1 MITFGSA
8 RIDERGKISG
18 GKAGDQTGKE
28 LSTQEA
34 YIYKGG
40 WDVCIRIKD
49 KKKKQK
55 YIDFIKW
62 ACGSKHIGY
71 NQSKR
76 TTLYNELKKL
86 NFEYKKLSKDVE
98 CDCSSLV
105 SCGLIVAGFD
115 KINPSNTTST
125 LESDIVKKY
134 PNDFSVFDKKYKN
147 GDHTKISKWWR
158 DGDILNKSGHHV
170 VTVVGGGRKNTV
182 VKATKKGYTGQFPK
196 LPSRGYFVMGDKG
209 EEVGKLQKFLVW
221 AGYDI
226 GKCGVDKNYGK
237 DTKRAVSNFMIDCGF
252 KKITGN
258 FGKKSLAKA
267 KKLKK

>member
-40 WDVCIRIKD
+40 WDVDIRIKD

-62 ACGSKHIGY
+62 ACDSKHIGY

-86 NFEYKKLSKDVE
+86 KFEYKKLSKDVE

-115 KINPSNTTST
+115 KISPSNTTST
-125 LESDIVKKY
+125 LADDIVKKY
-134 PNDFSVFDKKYKN
+134 PNDFSVFGKNYKD

-158 DGDILNKSGHHV
+158 DGDILNKAGHHV

-196 LPSRGYFVMGDKG
+196 LPSRGYFVVGDKG

-226 GKCGVDKNYGK
+226 GKHGVDKDYGK
-237 DTKRAVSNFMIDCGF
+237 DTKKAVCDFMHGCGF
-252 KKITGN
+252 KNINGK

-267 KKLKK
+267 KALKK

>member
-8 RIDERGKISG
+8 RIDERGRISG
-18 GKAGDQTGKE
+18 GKAGDQTGRE
-28 LSTQEA
+28 LSTQGA
-34 YIYKGG
+34 YIYGGG

-49 KKKKQK
+49 KVKRQK

-62 ACGSKHIGY
+62 ACDSKHIGY
-71 NQSKR
+71 DQSNR
-76 TTLYNELKKL
+76 LTLYNELKKL
-86 NFEYKKLSKDVE
+86 HFSYKHLSKNVE

-115 KINPSNTTST
+115 KINPANTTAT
-125 LESDIVKKY
+125 LEDDIVKKY
-134 PNDFSVFDKKYKN
+134 PNDFSVFSKRYKN

-158 DGDILNKSGHHV
+158 NGDILNKYGHHV
-170 VTVVGGGRKNTV
+170 VTVVSGGRKNTI
-182 VKATKKGYTGQFPK
+182 VKATKKHYSGEFPK
-196 LPSRGYFVMGDKG
+196 LPARGYFVVGDKG
-209 EEVGKLQKFLVW
+209 EEVEKLQKFLVW

-226 GKCGVDKNYGK
+226 GKCGVDKKYGK
-237 DTKRAVSNFMIDCGF
+237 DTKKAVSNFMIDCGF
-252 KKITGN
+252 KKITGD